1 VVKPED
7 DFQDSYHDDPIGEI
21 SRTKSRAKF
30 FTTGL
35 LLLGSIFFFQT
46 TFAGNISLSSSSPVE
61 FGQGFTAT
69 TACSDESQ
77 LTLTPTSA
85 FTNVAGAG
93 SYKFS
98 SLTVSGIPESCR
110 GKDFTINAFGNTGSS
125 PLAIFNSD
133 STSAVVY
140 NNAGTFELGVG
151 TITGTSITSGSGAFT
166 ITYLVPVATSESV
179 FRITLQSGMHSD
191 VVYKV
196 GNIGPGGGK
205 IYYAS
210 STGFNCGANYT
221 ATGSPTGGL
230 CKYLEVAPNTWS
242 GSSDPLKYWAV
253 KEVDLETITS
263 EATAYNNAAGIGLGY
278 KNSIAIVS
286 QNGVYPT
293 NNYAAGA
300 ARAYTGGSKSDW
312 YLASTAEL
320 NLLCQW
326 ARNVTQNVA
335 TRCTGGA
342 LNTGTG
348 AGAGFIASYNWSSS
362 ERDARYVHTQNF
374 SDGFQGWGFK
384 NYAPTPYPFRPIR
397 AF

>member
-1 VVKPED
+1 MVKAED
-7 DFQDSYHDDPIGEI
+7 DFQDSYFDDPIGEI

-61 FGQGFTAT
+61 FGQGFRVT

-85 FTNVAGAG
+85 FTNLAGAG

-98 SLTVSGIPESCR
+98 SLTVSGIPDGCQ
-110 GKDFTINAFGNTGSS
+110 GKDFTINAYGNTDSS

-151 TITGTSITSGSGAFT
+151 TIAGTSITSGSGAFT
-166 ITYLVPVATSESV
+166 ITYSVPVATSESV
-179 FRITLQSGMHSD
+179 FKITLQSGVHND

-196 GNIGPGGGK
+196 GYAGPGGGK
-205 IYYAS
+205 IYYVS

-253 KEVDLETITS
+253 NEVDLETITS
-263 EATAYNNAAGIGLGY
+263 EATSYNNAAGIGLGY
-278 KNSIAIVS
+278 KNSIAVVS

-293 NNYAAGA
+293 YDYAAGA
-300 ARAYTGGSKSDW
+300 ARAYRGGSKSDW

-326 ARNVTQNVA
+326 ARNVTQNVT
-335 TRCTGGA
+335 TRCIGGA

-362 ERDARYVHTQNF
+362 EKDARYVHTQNF
-374 SDGFQGWGFK
+374 GDGFQGWGFK